1 MSRVAVVGSGIS
13 GMAAAYF
20 LSRRHTVTLFERED
34 RLGGH
39 THTVPVAAA
48 EGSIPV
54 DTGFIVHNR
63 RNYPNLTRL
72 FAELGVATQASDM
85 SFSVTATPRGFE
97 WSSRAPL
104 ELALRS
110 ANPFD
115 RKWRGFLAEIG
126 RFNRSAPRLLDE
138 PGSDAVTVSEFL
150 RREGFSARFEDQ
162 YLLPLA
168 SAVWSTTLERI
179 EEFPAATLVRF
190 FQNHGFLGF
199 FTQAEWRTVSGG
211 NATYIAP
218 LTAPY
223 RERVAL
229 SSRLERVSRDTD
241 GVIVRAAGRPEE
253 RFDEIVFACHG
264 DEVLPVLADAT
275 LAEKEIFAAFR
286 TTRNRT
292 VLHTDTSVL
301 PRRRGAWASWNY
313 RRIAGERRRVC
324 VTYHMNR
331 LQRFSAGE
339 DYCVSLDS
347 DGLLDESRILRRLV
361 YDHPLFTRQAV
372 AAQRRWPEVSGM
384 NRTHYCGAYWGYGFH
399 EDGLNSALRVAER
412 LGVSW

>member
-1 MSRVAVVGSGIS
+1 MSV
-13 GMAAAYF
+13 AYF

-39 THTVPVAAA
+39 THTIPVAAA
-48 EGSIPV
+48 EGSIPI

-72 FAELGVATQASDM
+72 FAELGVATQPSDM
-85 SFSVTATPRGFE
+85 SFSVTSTPRGFE
-97 WSSRAPL
+97 WSSRAPI

-115 RKWRGFLAEIG
+115 AAWSGFLGEII
-126 RFNRSAPRLLDE
+126 RFNRAARRLLDRPE
-138 PGSDAVTVSEFL
+138 PDTLTLSEFL

-168 SAVWSTTLERI
+168 SAVWSTNLERVA
-179 EEFPAATLVRF
+179 EFPAATLVRF
-190 FQNHGFLGF
+190 FQNHGFLGI
-199 FTQAEWRTVSGG
+199 FTQAKWRTVTGG
-211 NATYIAP
+211 SATYIAP

-223 RERVAL
+223 RERVVL
-229 SSRLERVSRDTD
+229 SARLDRVLRDAD
-241 GVIVRAAGRPEE
+241 GVTVRAQGRPEE
-253 RFDEIVFACHG
+253 RFDEVVFACHG

-275 LAEKEIFAAFR
+275 TQEKQVFWSFR
-286 TTRNRT
+286 TIRNSA

-301 PRRRGAWASWNY
+301 PRRRKAWASWNY

-331 LQRFSAGE
+331 LQRLPTRE
-339 DYCVSLDS
+339 DYCVSLDAE
-347 DGLLDESRILRRLV
+347 GLVDESRVLRRLV
-361 YDHPLFTRQAV
+361 YDHPLFTRDAV
-372 AAQRRWPEVSGM
+372 AAQRRWSQVSGM

>member
-1 MSRVAVVGSGIS
+1 
-13 GMAAAYF
+13 MAAAYF
-20 LSRRHTVTLFERED
+20 LSRRHTVTLFEREH

-39 THTVPVAAA
+39 THTIPVAAD
-48 EGSIPV
+48 EGSILI
-54 DTGFIVHNR
+54 DTGFIVHNC

-72 FAELGVATQASDM
+72 FAELGVATQQSDM
-85 SFSVTATPRGFE
+85 SFSVTETPRGFE
-97 WSSRAPL
+97 WSSRAPI

-115 RKWRGFLAEIG
+115 REWRGFLAEIG
-126 RFNRSAPRLLDE
+126 QFNRAAPRLLDR
-138 PGSDAVTVSEFL
+138 PDPDALTLSEFL
-150 RREGFSARFEDQ
+150 RHEGFSERLRDR
-162 YLLPLA
+162 YVLPLA
-168 SAVWSTTLERI
+168 SAVWSTSLERV

-190 FQNHGFLGF
+190 FLNHGFLGF

-211 NATYIAP
+211 SATYIPP

-223 RERVAL
+223 RDRIVLSAKLDRVW
-229 SSRLERVSRDTD
+229 RDAD
-241 GVIVRAAGRPEE
+241 GVTVRAEGRPEE

-264 DEVLPVLADAT
+264 DEVLPLLTNAT
-275 LAEKEIFAAFR
+275 REEKEVFAAFR
-286 TTRNRT
+286 TTRNPT

-313 RRIAGERRRVC
+313 RRIEGERRRVC

-331 LQRFSAGE
+331 LQRLSARE
-339 DYCVSLDS
+339 DYCVSLDA
-347 DGLLDESRILRRLV
+347 DGLVDESRVLRRLV
-361 YDHPLFTRQAV
+361 YDHPLFTREAV
-372 AAQRRWPEVSGM
+372 AAQRRWSEVSGM

>member
-1 MSRVAVVGSGIS
+1 MS
-13 GMAAAYF
+13 AAYL
-20 LSRRHTVTLFERED
+20 LSRRHTVTLFEREH

-39 THTVPVAAA
+39 THTIPVAADG
-48 EGSIPV
+48 GSISI

-72 FAELGVATQASDM
+72 FTELGVATQQSDM
-85 SFSVTATPRGFE
+85 SFSVTSTPRGFE
-97 WSSRAPL
+97 WSSRAPI

-115 RKWRGFLAEIG
+115 REWRGFLAEIG
-126 RFNRSAPRLLDE
+126 QFNRAAPRLLDR
-138 PGSDAVTVSEFL
+138 PDPDALTLSEFL
-150 RREGFSARFEDQ
+150 RHEGFSERLRDR
-162 YLLPLA
+162 YVLPLA
-168 SAVWSTTLERI
+168 SAVWSTSLERV

-190 FQNHGFLGF
+190 FLNHGFLGF

-211 NATYIAP
+211 SATYIPP

-223 RERVAL
+223 RDRIVLSAKLDRVW
-229 SSRLERVSRDTD
+229 RDAD
-241 GVIVRAAGRPEE
+241 GVTVRAEGRPEE

-264 DEVLPVLADAT
+264 DEVLPLLTNAT
-275 LAEKEIFAAFR
+275 REEKEVFAAFR
-286 TTRNRT
+286 TTRNPT

-313 RRIAGERRRVC
+313 RRIEGERRRVC

-331 LQRFSAGE
+331 LQRLSTRE
-339 DYCVSLDS
+339 DYCVSLDA
-347 DGLLDESRILRRLV
+347 DGLVDESRVLRRLV
-361 YDHPLFTRQAV
+361 YDHPLFTREAV
-372 AAQRRWPEVSGM
+372 AAQCRWSEVSGM